1 MLNKIGV
8 IMKDYILQY
17 KVHKT
22 NVIFSSMPYSDLK
35 SAARAYERVALRMI
49 RDDLWIYERNDG
61 SSRRIENS
69 ELDNSLEEIRGRKLS
84 R

>member
-1 MLNKIGV
+1 
-8 IMKDYILQY
+8 MKDYILQY

-22 NVIFSSMPYSDLK
+22 KVIFSSMPYSDLR

-49 RDDLWIYERNDG
+49 RDDLWIYERNEG
-61 SSRRIENS
+61 SLRKIENN
-69 ELDNSLEEIRGRKLS
+69 ELDNSLEEIRGGKLL